1 LLPTDTDLENSF
13 VIVNNDISSLID
25 SFVLVGN
32 SVPEDTWGEW
42 MASGPEEPNYRTHWE
57 EWPDENPW
65 TPKDIL
71 AEFSASTISTNNL
84 EEVSP
89 KNYRIE
95 NKQGVPYFFVD
106 EYFAEGNYGLAY
118 FCHDAFGQE
127 YVLKCLKTIRDEEYI
142 KADWEKEKEMLYS
155 LSHPNIINLYDAFFH
170 DKYYYLVMEKADGNL
185 RDYISQVGKLP
196 NNKVIEIGGQILSA
210 VNHIHSKNILHRD
223 LHVDNILYSFDKS
236 SGNDAQPAIERKII
250 TKISDFGIS
259 KQLREEDMASSFIGR
274 NYDYAPELLTEE
286 CTTKLSDLYQVGL
299 ILYFCMTGKAAISEE
314 DGCVADVTTS
324 GLAADRAYDEQTPL
338 GNMIGRLLNVEPSE
352 RFKNCIET
360 WVALQKCKN

>member
-1 LLPTDTDLENSF
+1 
-13 VIVNNDISSLID
+13 
-25 SFVLVGN
+25 
-32 SVPEDTWGEW
+32 
-42 MASGPEEPNYRTHWE
+42 
-57 EWPDENPW
+57 
-65 TPKDIL
+65 
-71 AEFSASTISTNNL
+71 
-84 EEVSP
+84 
-89 KNYRIE
+89 
-95 NKQGVPYFFVD
+95 
-106 EYFAEGNYGLAY
+106 LAY
-118 FCHDAFGQE
+118 VCHDAFGQE

-170 DKYYYLVMEKADGNL
+170 DIYYYLVMEKADGNL

-338 GNMIGRLLNVEPSE
+338 GNVIGRLLNVEPSE